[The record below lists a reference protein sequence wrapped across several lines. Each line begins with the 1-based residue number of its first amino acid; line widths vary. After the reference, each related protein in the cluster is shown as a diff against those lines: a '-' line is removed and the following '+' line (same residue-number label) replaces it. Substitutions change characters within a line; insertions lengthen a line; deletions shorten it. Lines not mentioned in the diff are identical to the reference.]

1 MTPRFT
7 LRPYQKESIQAVVEA
22 RKRGVKRMVICLP
35 TGTGKTVIFSNLA
48 RMAKHQV
55 LVLAHRSELLAQAR
69 EKIEQALGP
78 EGGLVAIEQG
88 DRRAPK
94 EAKVIVCSIRSLH
107 EGRLGRVMAGRDI
120 RLVIYDECHHAAA
133 DDNMRVLEQ
142 LGAFE
147 PDWPGTLLGFTATTI
162 RGDGKGLDD
171 VFEEIVY
178 SSSLTEMIRDG
189 FLSPLR
195 GYRIT
200 TAADLRAISPGGL
213 DFNEGELGEAVD
225 IETRNGLVARSILE
239 LARDRR
245 TIVFCVTVNHAKNLA
260 RTMNHIGLRTGIVF
274 GEMHAIDRARTLAE
288 FRAGRFQALTN
299 VGVLTEGFDDPE
311 VSCIAMARPTRSE
324 GYYAQCLDEETE
336 ILTERGFVGID
347 AIRATDRVAGYS
359 TDDSTVEWVDV
370 LRVFRRPLAVGEKLF
385 SLQSPSVDFRV
396 TGGHRMVYKTKRKNS
411 KWRVVDA
418 TYLAGLR
425 AEYVIPVAGY
435 QTAAG
440 VSLSDDELRFVG
452 WFLTD
457 GSLNKANNQIVIT
470 QAEHQPHHEAIEGCL
485 KGCGF
490 KYGVNNVVPNTQFNA
505 TSRRIVYYVSKGKP
519 RGTDKHLRGWSLLEP
534 YLDKDFS
541 PHLEKLDRRQLGVLL
556 EAIHLGDGAK
566 QRNQSWTRRSYH
578 ITTVNKTF
586 ADRLQSICIRRGY
599 RSNVASF
606 KTPAGKP
613 AYLIHIKDRSVRYV
627 GGIGYSDRPVIKE
640 SPPQRGERVWCVE
653 NELKTLVVRRNG
665 KTMIVGNCV
674 GRGTRLFPGKE
685 DCLVLDF
692 VDLANLN
699 LVTLPTL
706 FGMPGNVDLE
716 GQEAGEAQENYR
728 QLLMDLPGF
737 DLDEAESLTLLEI
750 RERTEAFDP
759 LTLDIDPEVMAISE
773 NAWVSL
779 GKPGLALH
787 FQPRKGRIS
796 TFVILDAS
804 ASVGGRGK
812 KYRVL
817 LDGKELARFSRVTQ
831 AVEAVDFE
839 LQKKGYRIA
848 ESGKDYA
855 AWRFEDPPS
864 EVALRLNAMK
874 PRRQC
879 QTHGEALRLL
889 AWDTYANRRK
899 PSTGR

>member
-1 MTPRFT
+1 MSTPTTQSPPGERFT
-7 LRPYQKESIQAVVEA
+7 LRPYQNESIQAVIEA

-35 TGTGKTVIFSNLA
+35 TGTGKTVVFSSLA

-69 EKIEQALGP
+69 EKIERALGP
-78 EGGLVAIEQG
+78 GGGVVAIEQG

-94 EAKVIVCSIRSLH
+94 DAKVIVCSIRSLH
-107 EGRLGRVMAGRDI
+107 ESRLGQVMAGRDI

-142 LGAFE
+142 IGAFE
-147 PDWPGTLLGFTATTI
+147 PDWPGTLLGFTATTV

-178 SSSLTEMIRDG
+178 SRGLTEMIKDG
-189 FLSPLR
+189 FLSTLR

-200 TAADLRAISPGGL
+200 TAADLRSISPGGL

-274 GEMHAIDRARTLAE
+274 GEMHPIDRARTLAE

-324 GYYAQCLDEETE
+324 SYYAQ
-336 ILTERGFVGID
+336 
-347 AIRATDRVAGYS
+347 A
-359 TDDSTVEWVDV
+359 
-370 LRVFRRPLAVGEKLF
+370 
-385 SLQSPSVDFRV
+385 
-396 TGGHRMVYKTKRKNS
+396 
-411 KWRVVDA
+411 
-418 TYLAGLR
+418 
-425 AEYVIPVAGY
+425 
-435 QTAAG
+435 
-440 VSLSDDELRFVG
+440 
-452 WFLTD
+452 
-457 GSLNKANNQIVIT
+457 
-470 QAEHQPHHEAIEGCL
+470 
-485 KGCGF
+485 
-490 KYGVNNVVPNTQFNA
+490 
-505 TSRRIVYYVSKGKP
+505 
-519 RGTDKHLRGWSLLEP
+519 
-534 YLDKDFS
+534 
-541 PHLEKLDRRQLGVLL
+541 
-556 EAIHLGDGAK
+556 
-566 QRNQSWTRRSYH
+566 
-578 ITTVNKTF
+578 
-586 ADRLQSICIRRGY
+586 
-599 RSNVASF
+599 
-606 KTPAGKP
+606 
-613 AYLIHIKDRSVRYV
+613 
-627 GGIGYSDRPVIKE
+627 
-640 SPPQRGERVWCVE
+640 
-653 NELKTLVVRRNG
+653 
-665 KTMIVGNCV
+665 V

-692 VDLANLN
+692 VDLANLS

-716 GQEAGEAQENYR
+716 GEEVGEAQENYR

-787 FQPRKGRIS
+787 FQPRRGRIGA
-796 TFVILDAS
+796 FVVLDGAV
-804 ASVGGRGK
+804 AGAGGRGK

-817 LDGKELARFSRVTQ
+817 LDGREMARFSRITQ

-839 LQKKGYRIA
+839 LMKKGYRIA
-848 ESGKDYA
+848 ESAKDYA
-855 AWRFEDPPS
+855 AWRFEDPPP
-864 EVALRLNAMK
+864 EVMLRLGALK
-874 PRRQC
+874 PARRC
-879 QTHGEALRLL
+879 QTYGEALRLL

-899 PSTGR
+899 Q